1 MNDVFTLRESDN
13 EDDFAFSES
22 KASDESTDDRDSDDD
37 SDDSQLNV
45 TEPCKY
51 YNKGHCR
58 EGDRCLYLHV
68 CKFALRG
75 NCRHGSRC
83 KLKHPRGRRQSS
95 PTSSGASERSTSRE
109 IKITDGRCY
118 QWQLNDGTDW
128 KDVDNDHIIEAQYC
142 LPHSKSIK
150 IYNTPYG
157 AVTID
162 LDRMRVCGKSL
173 RVRRLDDGNT
183 VWTWFCTL
191 SHKWIKYGDKDSKGN
206 VIPVKSSDIEQQ
218 FQSDPSS
225 SFTFNVGADT
235 LEIKFRE
242 MRQVSTNR
250 VRKVARRP
258 LYRQRQAGAGKRA
271 TKRISKMLLLQS
283 FSSGLSFAECF
294 SEHQTTMAVQGIR
307 WSMVRLQ
314 TQVSGKHYEWQLSDG
329 RQWLTIDNDHVIETH
344 YCQPGAKGITI
355 DTDIQGQVFI
365 DFDKLQTRTSTLSVQ
380 RLSVVPQGQT
390 EDVGWYFR
398 DDQLWREYGSQ
409 GSSMLASS
417 VSSGDVERQ
426 FALNPQGTFR
436 FTVGST
442 GYRLDFSAMTQTNC
456 ITGLCRNIRRR
467 PKFTPNSGSS
477 GATPRW
483 QFQDICG
490 IWKDYSKANHR
501 CSVSSRDIELL
512 YTQNQSGKMSFTTKN
527 FSYELDFSAMT
538 QRNLSTNTS
547 RPVRRLDH

>member
-1 MNDVFTLRESDN
+1 MN
-13 EDDFAFSES
+13 
-22 KASDESTDDRDSDDD
+22 
-37 SDDSQLNV
+37 
-45 TEPCKY
+45 
-51 YNKGHCR
+51 
-58 EGDRCLYLHV
+58 
-68 CKFALRG
+68 
-75 NCRHGSRC
+75 
-83 KLKHPRGRRQSS
+83 
-95 PTSSGASERSTSRE
+95 
-109 IKITDGRCY
+109 
-118 QWQLNDGTDW
+118 
-128 KDVDNDHIIEAQYC
+128 IIERLYFQPEHVGEEEEIMD
-142 LPHSKSIK
+142 LQE
-150 IYNTPYG
+150 TP
-157 AVTID
+157 
-162 LDRMRVCGKSL
+162 
-173 RVRRLDDGNT
+173 
-183 VWTWFCTL
+183 
-191 SHKWIKYGDKDSKGN
+191 
-206 VIPVKSSDIEQQ
+206 
-218 FQSDPSS
+218 
-225 SFTFNVGADT
+225 
-235 LEIKFRE
+235 
-242 MRQVSTNR
+242 
-250 VRKVARRP
+250 
-258 LYRQRQAGAGKRA
+258 
-271 TKRISKMLLLQS
+271 
-283 FSSGLSFAECF
+283 
-294 SEHQTTMAVQGIR
+294 
-307 WSMVRLQ
+307 
-314 TQVSGKHYEWQLSDG
+314 VSGKHYEWQLSDG

-467 PKFTPNSGSS
+467 PKFTPNSGSLNTTSVLPTASSSQLAGGGYRWEFMGDEGEWTEYQAHVCSYDSTAIEGHYRLNPGGQLQFMIKRFSYALDFSRMCQVNNKIGTKRAVRRTFVAGSQQSSIS

-490 IWKDYSKANHR
+490 IWKDYSKVVQANHR